1 MLSRTKYQGI
11 LVEVD
16 QCVGDIKD
24 ENFEEYDFKRI
35 LFRKYS
41 KIDLR

>member
-24 ENFEEYDFKRI
+24 KFLKNMI
-35 LFRKYS
+35 S
-41 KIDLR
+41 KEFCFISIPR